1 MCLLVLAWNAHPRY
15 RLVLAA
21 NRDEYHE
28 RVAEPLGKWSSP
40 PDILAGRDVRAGGT
54 WLGLDRARRFGVV
67 TNFRELQRPRRSAP
81 SRGRLIPDFLAEP
94 QTPEQYLAR
103 LETDAPGYSGFN
115 LLVGDLEQL
124 WYASN
129 RMDRFAQALPAGVHG
144 LSNEFL
150 DSPWPKL
157 QRVRQAFEG
166 WLAGETAVG
175 RAGEPRHKVV
185 AEAFSGASAAQSHA
199 EGVDAESATVARLF
213 AILADRTPAP
223 EGSPGTGLP
232 PDWER
237 TLSSPFVTHPTYGTR
252 CSTVLLIEPSGAT
265 VMAERRFAADGEPSG
280 NTEFQLKAGQWP

>member
-28 RVAEPLGKWSSP
+28 RPADPLARWP
-40 PDILAGRDVRAGGT
+40 APNDILAGRDQKAGGT

-81 SRGRLIPDFLAEP
+81 SRGRLIPDFLGAP
-94 QTPEQYLAR
+94 QTAESYLAR

-115 LLVGDLEQL
+115 LLVGDTDQL

-129 RMDRFAQALPAGVHG
+129 RMDRFAQPLPAGVHG

-157 QRVRQAFEG
+157 QRVRGAFET
-166 WLAGETAVG
+166 WLADETA
-175 RAGEPRHKVV
+175 AGAP
-185 AEAFSGASAAQSHA
+185 ANAASAHIV
-199 EGVDAESATVARLF
+199 ERLF
-213 AILADRTPAP
+213 GMLADRTPAP

-232 PDWER
+232 ADWER

-252 CSTVLLIEPSGAT
+252 CSTILLIEPSGVV
-265 VMAERRFAADGEPSG
+265 VMAERRFDPAGQPIG
-280 NTEFQLKAGQWP
+280 NTEIVLPPGDWPA

>member
-28 RVAEPLGKWSSP
+28 RPADPLAKWP
-40 PDILAGRDVRAGGT
+40 APNDILAGRDQRAGGT
-54 WLGLDRARRFGVV
+54 WLGLDRTRRFGVV

-81 SRGRLIPDFLAEP
+81 SRGRLIPDYLGTP
-94 QTPEQYLAR
+94 QTAESYLAR

-115 LLVGDLEQL
+115 LLVGDAEQL

-129 RMDRFAQALPAGVHG
+129 RMDRFAQPLPAGVHG

-157 QRVRQAFEG
+157 QRVRRAFEG
-166 WLAGETAVG
+166 WLADDT
-175 RAGEPRHKVV
+175 
-185 AEAFSGASAAQSHA
+185 GATP
-199 EGVDAESATVARLF
+199 DATGDTLERLF
-213 AILADRTPAP
+213 AMLADRTPAP

-232 PDWER
+232 ADWEH

-252 CSTVLLIEPSGAT
+252 CSTILLIEPSGAL
-265 VMAERRFAADGEPSG
+265 VMAERRFDTVGHVNG
-280 NTEFQLKAGQWP
+280 NTEIVLRAGDWPV

>member
-28 RVAEPLGKWSSP
+28 RPADPLAKWP
-40 PDILAGRDVRAGGT
+40 PPNDILAGRDQKAGGT
-54 WLGLDRARRFGVV
+54 WLGLDRTRRFGVV

-81 SRGRLIPDFLAEP
+81 SRGRLIPDYLGAP
-94 QTPEQYLAR
+94 QTPEEHLAR

-115 LLVGDLEQL
+115 LLVGDAEQL

-157 QRVRQAFEG
+157 QRVRRAFEG
-166 WLAGETAVG
+166 WLADETAGAG
-175 RAGEPRHKVV
+175 RN
-185 AEAFSGASAAQSHA
+185 
-199 EGVDAESATVARLF
+199 EGQTDDPGNLVERLF
-213 AILADRTPAP
+213 AMLADRTPAP

-232 PDWER
+232 AEWER
-237 TLSSPFVTHPTYGTR
+237 TLSSPFVIHPTYGTR
-252 CSTVLLIEPSGAT
+252 CSTVLLIEPSGAA
-265 VMAERRFAADGEPSG
+265 VMAERRFDAAGQVNG
-280 NTEFQLKAGQWP
+280 NTEVLLAAGDWPA

>member
-1 MCLLVLAWNAHPRY
+1 MCLLVLAWRAHPRY

-28 RVAEPLGKWSSP
+28 RPADPLCKWPEPNHM
-40 PDILAGRDVRAGGT
+40 LAGRDLRAGGT
-54 WLGLDRARRFGVV
+54 WLGLDRSRRFGVV

-81 SRGRLIPDFLAEP
+81 SRGRLIPDFLAQP

-129 RMDRFAQALPAGVHG
+129 RMDQFAQALPPGVHG

-157 QRVRQAFEG
+157 QRVRRTFDS
-166 WLAGETAVG
+166 WLATETGNKSSGRPVGEVLPASG
-175 RAGEPRHKVV
+175 SP
-185 AEAFSGASAAQSHA
+185 AEAASAGAA
-199 EGVDAESATVARLF
+199 VEALF
-213 AILADRTPAP
+213 VMLADRTQAP
-223 EGSPGTGLP
+223 QGSPGTGLP

-237 TLSSPFVTHPTYGTR
+237 TLSSPFVTHPAYGTR
-252 CSTVLLIEPSGAT
+252 CSTVLLIEPSGAA
-265 VMAERRFAADGEPSG
+265 VMAERRFAPNGVPSG
-280 NTEFQLKAGQWP
+280 NTEYLLQAGQWP